1 MSKIGE
7 KVKSVVRNWLNIQPA
22 NNNSITIF
30 EPMTFN
36 GNVIKNQVW
45 YRGDASELHQLYSQM
60 DDGYVGRARFWTAAP
75 ARENIRKI
83 HSGLPA
89 LMVDILSYIVKA
101 DLSDADFGKDPSG
114 GKEKWES
121 ITEELDFA
129 ELIGNAIVGVL
140 TTGDGAFKISVN
152 KDVSDYPM
160 VEFFS
165 ADRVDYEKSHGRIS
179 AINFYTDFY
188 VNAKTYRLKETYQ
201 KGKVRYA
208 LYDGDNEVP
217 LGMVPEVADLKP
229 TDFDSDF
236 IMAVP
241 FKIYNSS
248 KFPGRGKSI
257 YDTKTDVLDAFDEVI
272 SQWMD
277 ALRAGRVHN
286 YIPEDMIPRDPKT
299 GALISVNSFGTDF
312 IQVGAKM
319 GETDA
324 NKGQIQ
330 TIQPEIRYDAFLSTY
345 TATLDMC
352 LQGIISPATLGID
365 LGKMASADAQ
375 REKKDITGHTR
386 NTITDALEKVIPK
399 LVAAILM
406 TYDNMQGD
414 TVGAYEPSITF
425 GEYGAPDFDS
435 RVDTINKAATAGTM
449 SIETQVDELWGSSKE
464 DKWKSTEVGRI
475 KTMKGIEVVGG
486 SPAVGDELNAVV

>member
-30 EPMTFN
+30 EPLTFA
-36 GNVIKNQVW
+36 GNVIKNQIW
-45 YRGDASELHQLYSQM
+45 YRGDAAELHQLYSQM
-60 DDGYVGRARFWTAAP
+60 NDGYVGRARFWTAAP
-75 ARENIRKI
+75 AHENIRKI
-83 HSGLPA
+83 HSGLPS
-89 LMVDILSYIVKA
+89 LIVDILSYIVKA
-101 DLSDADFGKDPSG
+101 DLDDVDFGKDPSG
-114 GKEKWES
+114 GKDKWKS

-140 TTGDGAFKISVN
+140 TAGDGAFKISVN

-160 VEFFS
+160 AEFFT
-165 ADRVDYEKSHGRIS
+165 ADRVDYEKSHGRVS
-179 AINFYTDFY
+179 SINFYTDYY
-188 VNAKTYRLKETYQ
+188 VNSKTYRLKEAYQ
-201 KGKVRYA
+201 RGKVRYA

-217 LGMVPEVADLKP
+217 LNMVPDLADLEP
-229 TDFDSDF
+229 VDFDSDY

-241 FKIYNSS
+241 FKVYNSS

-257 YDTKTDVLDAFDEVI
+257 FDTKTDVFDAFDEVI

-286 YIPEDMIPRDPKT
+286 YIPEDLIPRDPKT
-299 GALISVNSFGTDF
+299 GALMSVNSFGTDF

-319 GETDA
+319 TEGDA

-330 TIQPEIRYDAFLSTY
+330 TIQPDIKYDAFLSTY

-365 LGKMASADAQ
+365 IGKMASADAQ

-386 NTITDALEKVIPK
+386 NAITGALEKAIPK
-399 LVAAILM
+399 LVATILM
-406 TYDNMQGD
+406 TYDNMNDDG
-414 TVGAYEPSITF
+414 VGAYEPSLSF

-435 RVDTINKAATAGTM
+435 RVDIINKAATASTM
-449 SIETQVDELWGSSKE
+449 SIETQVDELWGSSK
-464 DKWKSTEVGRI
+464 DDDWKAEEVARI
-475 KTMKGIEVVGG
+475 KSMKGIEVVDGP
-486 SPAVGDELNAVV
+486 PAVGDELNAVI